1 MNKDEIKDMIK
12 TMITEALN
20 SCKEVKEEE
29 VVTNEAHTAPQPE
42 DKPVTDSPAETVII
56 QETKTEEKETTVQD
70 FKKDEEVKNEEP
82 KTDEVKD
89 EVEEEK
95 EVIKKESLNSVP
107 MIGKDVSYEWKN
119 LHGEEFFEYLRKH
132 PEVR

>member
-1 MNKDEIKDMIK
+1 MNKDEIKDIIK

-29 VVTNEAHTAPQPE
+29 EEVTNEAPTAPQPD

-56 QETKTEEKETTVQD
+56 QETKTEEKETKVQD

-82 KTDEVKD
+82 KTDEV
-89 EVEEEK
+89 EEEK
-95 EVIKKESLNSVP
+95 EVIKKESLNSSP
-107 MIGKDVSYEWKN
+107 MIGKDVSYEWRN

>member
-20 SCKEVKEEE
+20 SCKEVKEE
-29 VVTNEAHTAPQPE
+29 VTNEAPPTSKQE
-42 DKPVTDSPAETVII
+42 DVTITESPTETVII

-82 KTDEVKD
+82 KTEEVKD

-95 EVIKKESLNSVP
+95 EVIKKESLNSSP
-107 MIGKDVSYEWKN
+107 MIGKDVYYEWKN

-132 PEVR
+132 PDVR